1 MEHDEPGMQHTMN
14 QDIQILKERARITA
28 REAESKASGNSLM
41 LVEFLLFPE
50 TYAIEAA
57 FVKEVLTLKDIT
69 PIPGTPDFVMGVIN
83 FRGEIISVVNLKN
96 LFGLKE
102 KGLTEMNK
110 VLLLRNGQM
119 AFGLVADAIIGSQ
132 QIQQDELS
140 EPPLTLS
147 KTTAGFVTGTMG
159 NGTIVLSAEHL
170 LSSEQL
176 TVNQ

>member
-1 MEHDEPGMQHTMN
+1 MEHDEPGMRHTMN

-41 LVEFLLFPE
+41 LVEFSLFPE
-50 TYAIEAA
+50 TYAIEAE

-110 VLLLRNGQM
+110 VLLLRNEQM
-119 AFGLVADAIIGSQ
+119 AFGLVADAIMGSKQ
-132 QIQQDELS
+132 TQWDELS

-147 KTTAGFVTGTMG
+147 KTTADFVNGTMG
-159 NGTIVLSAEHL
+159 NGTIVLSAERL
-170 LSSEQL
+170 LSSEKL